1 MTDQELKELI
11 EKSFGLS
18 DEQALEELEAA
29 EKEVTS
35 TDRKSGNFKALRE
48 RINELKV
55 REKPD
60 Q

>member
-29 EKEVTS
+29 EKKVTQK
-35 TDRKSGNFKALRE
+35 DRESGNFKALKE
-48 RINELKV
+48 RIDELKD
-55 REKPD
+55 RGNPN

>member
-1 MTDQELKELI
+1 MTDQELRELI

-29 EKEVTS
+29 QTEVTPM
-35 TDRKSGNFKALRE
+35 DRDSGNFKALQE
-48 RINELKV
+48 RIGELKG

-60 Q
+60 R